1 MNELHIYTDGAS
13 KGNPGPAGIGVV
25 VVSSDGQVLR
35 EIAEYIGEQTNNV
48 AEYIALIRGLKCGQE
63 LGATSLNV
71 YVDSELLER
80 QINGAYRVK
89 SPNLQPLYNQVAE
102 LIRSFAKVQV
112 SHVRRE
118 QNERADKLANEA
130 IKNKNTN
137 HETCSSRVN
146 CADSN

>member
-1 MNELHIYTDGAS
+1 MNELYIYTDGAS

-25 VVSSDGQVLR
+25 VVSSDGRIVR

-48 AEYIALIRGLKCGQE
+48 AEYIALIKGLKCGQE
-63 LGATSLNV
+63 LGATSLSV

-89 SPNLQPLYNQVAE
+89 SPNLQPLYDQVSE

-112 SHVRRE
+112 HHVRRE

-130 IKNKNTN
+130 IKNKDAN
-137 HETCSSRVN
+137 HKV
-146 CADSN
+146 